1 MAHLKIKGVN
11 MSKENKTENKNTTL
25 QRVMVNDGLDTSTAK
40 MLLNAIKNTQTIQ
53 TQSTPSKKEIKK

>member
-1 MAHLKIKGVN
+1 